1 MCIRDSSLLELEILE
16 SVSFNNGEGLTGFL
30 KKIKNRGFKIS
41 IDDFGSGYSSLGLLK
56 NMPID
61 TLKIDRSFFSDWQR
75 EVYTVEETKEKSIV
89 RSIIEMAQGL
99 NLNTVA
105 EGIEEEYQVEFL
117 TNVGLSLIHI

>member
-1 MCIRDSSLLELEILE
+1 M
-16 SVSFNNGEGLTGFL
+16 TGFL

-117 TNVGLSLIHI
+117 TNVGCDLIQGYYFSKPLPVEAFEKLLKNKE